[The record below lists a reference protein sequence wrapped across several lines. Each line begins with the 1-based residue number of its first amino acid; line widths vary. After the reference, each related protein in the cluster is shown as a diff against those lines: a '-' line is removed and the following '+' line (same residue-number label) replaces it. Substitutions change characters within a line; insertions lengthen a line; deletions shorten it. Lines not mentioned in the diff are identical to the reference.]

1 MPLTLYNT
9 LTHSKEVFSPKPGEK
24 IRLYSCGPTVYN
36 YAHIGNL
43 RSFICADLLYR
54 TLKANNHDVEWVM
67 NITDVDDKTI
77 KATIAEQGSVA
88 TPQDLY
94 NFTEHYYQAFRGD
107 LEKVGVS
114 VESIHFIRVTDEM
127 EAIKEFIKE
136 LLKLGFAYKAD
147 DGSTYFNIQKY
158 QEVYGDYGALMGEK
172 FLEGKKVNAR
182 IANDEYHKD
191 DLSDFALW
199 KAHSPDDAQIFW
211 EDETLGKGRPGWHI
225 ECSAVNWR
233 AFEGKTTT
241 IHTGGVDLRFPH
253 HTNEIAQS
261 TPLYAPEPFVNYW
274 FHSEHLLVDGKKMSK
289 SLGNFYT
296 LRDLEEKGF
305 DGLDFRNFV
314 LDADYKKQQNFNFPI
329 LAQTQVAHIYRDA
342 AFNQKKPVQEYY
354 GYPFEHEPQRAQIIL
369 ESFNNDL
376 DTHQALAD
384 FRLLLRSDSH
394 INSSDLRNLDKMFGL
409 QIERG
414 MENFKDTP
422 LTIVFEEKTQKIL
435 ESRDAARAAKNWPES
450 DRLRQ
455 ELESQG
461 YIVEDSPE
469 GTKLRKK

>member
-24 IRLYSCGPTVYN
+24 VRLYTCGPTVYN

-54 TLKANNHDVEWVM
+54 TLKANDNNNEIEWVM

-77 KATIAEQGSVA
+77 KATIAEQGNNA

-94 NFTEHYYQAFRGD
+94 NFTERYYRAFIED
-107 LEKVGVS
+107 LKKVGVS
-114 VESIHFIRVTDEM
+114 VGGIRFIRVTDEM
-127 EAIKEFIKE
+127 GAIKEFIKK
-136 LLKLGFAYKAD
+136 LLTLGFAYRAD

-158 QEVYGDYGALMGEK
+158 QEVYGDYGVLMGEK

-261 TPLYAPEPFVNYW
+261 TPVYAPQKFVEYW

-289 SLGNFYT
+289 SAGNFYT

-305 DGLDFRNFV
+305 NGQDFRFFV
-314 LDADYKKQQNFNFPI
+314 LGAHYRTQQNFNLTSLEGVTTEMENLGERI
-329 LAQTQVAHIYRDA
+329 WNYQQLTKDA
-342 AFNQKKPVQEYY
+342 SDVIPDFM
-354 GYPFEHEPQRAQIIL
+354 
-369 ESFNNDL
+369 ESLNNDL
-376 DTHQALAD
+376 NTAQARAMLHTHFFTYNAYLKLAD
-384 FRLLLRSDSH
+384 VLGIDLSKQIDRSQRIFNEVVEKNIPGSIDLLR
-394 INSSDLRNLDKMFGL
+394 K
-409 QIERG
+409 Q
-414 MENFKDTP
+414 
-422 LTIVFEEKTQKIL
+422 
-435 ESRDAARAAKNWPES
+435 RDQARAEKNWTES
-450 DRLRQ
+450 DRLRK
-455 ELESQG
+455 ELETEG
-461 YIVEDSPE
+461 YTVTDNSE
-469 GTKLRKK
+469 GKTELRKK